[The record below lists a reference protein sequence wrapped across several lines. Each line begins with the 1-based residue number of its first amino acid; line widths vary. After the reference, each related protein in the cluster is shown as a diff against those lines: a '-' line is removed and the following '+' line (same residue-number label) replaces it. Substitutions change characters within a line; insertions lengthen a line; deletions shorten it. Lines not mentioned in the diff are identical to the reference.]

1 MLTPR
6 IKAAQPTGDSQ
17 AAPERAPKPPPRMS
31 WRPGNGVSNQAMQG
45 LMRREP
51 ADHDTHAVDHGWGAS
66 PGAGPGAAWA
76 RARIPGYAPAGAYR
90 VQRRTLAATAD
101 DPLEAAA
108 EAMADRVMRM
118 PAPHHV
124 GRGLAASEA
133 GGKDLARRAPASP
146 VSPLVHM
153 PGGDDGARSDPV
165 AAEIR
170 STIGQGAPLPPATR
184 GFMEGRIGMDLSGV
198 RVHATGYA
206 DRLSDALHAQ
216 AFTVSRDIYFRS
228 GQYQPDTSAGRHLLA
243 HELTHVA
250 QQAGTPGLIQR
261 LIRTPYPWRGVIRPS
276 MFFPWAAVR
285 SAPNDSAT
293 ILYRAQWGEFVTV
306 QGASGDWL
314 QVQSWSRGP
323 VPAGY
328 VRHTLVD
335 DAASDAMERS
345 VGTRMVWN
353 PTGPGSGTTFEAW
366 ASAPTETPFPAV
378 TATTDMNC
386 WEAVMLAAHRAGSIN
401 WDWIHNLYTT
411 VPFADWVAA
420 MSRGPRQRYAL
431 SGFSLHRPQRGD
443 LVFFDGLA
451 HVALATG
458 NGSDVYTFW
467 PPPDTLLRPGTPD
480 RVKVVTIEDLAA
492 WWVTTTPTPP
502 PPVVEFGAPSW

>member
-6 IKAAQPTGDSQ
+6 IRAAQPTADSHTTL
-17 AAPERAPKPPPRMS
+17 ERTSKPPRMS
-31 WRPGNGVSNQAMQG
+31 WRPGDGLSNQAMQS

-51 ADHDTHAVDHGWGAS
+51 AEHDAQAADRGWGAGLGTAS
-66 PGAGPGAAWA
+66 GAAWA
-76 RARIPGYAPAGAYR
+76 VARIPSYAPAGAHW
-90 VQRRTLAATAD
+90 VQRRTLAADVD
-101 DPLEAAA
+101 DPLETAA

-118 PAPHHV
+118 PDPGRV
-124 GRGLAASEA
+124 GREPAAIEA
-133 GGKDLARRAPASP
+133 GGGDLARRAPASP
-146 VSPLVHM
+146 VSRVAQA
-153 PGGDDGARSDPV
+153 PGGERGARSDPV
-165 AAEIR
+165 VAEIR
-170 STIGQGAPLPPATR
+170 ATIGQGAPLPPVTR
-184 GFMEGRIGMDLSGV
+184 GFMERRIGMDLSGV
-198 RVHATGYA
+198 RVHTTGYA

-216 AFTVSRDIYFRS
+216 AFTVGGDIYFRS

-276 MFFPWAAVR
+276 MFLPWAIVR

-293 ILYRAQWGEFVTV
+293 ILYRAKWGEFVTV

-328 VRHTLVD
+328 VPHTLVD

-345 VGTRMVWN
+345 VGTRMVWR

-366 ASAPTETPFPAV
+366 ASASAETPFPAL

-386 WEAVMLAAHRAGSIN
+386 WEAVMLAAYRAGSIN
-401 WDWIHNLYTT
+401 WAWIHNLYTT
-411 VPFADWVAA
+411 VPMADWVAA

-431 SGFSLHRPQRGD
+431 SGFSLHMPQRGD

-480 RVKVVTIEDLAA
+480 RVKVVTIEDLVA
-492 WWVTTTPTPP
+492 WWLTTTPPPP